1 MTRLEIRTIVRK
13 RLGETTSAF
22 WTDAE
27 LNTYINLACSDVAW
41 RVKCLRSNGTI
52 AVSSCEANIIAAASA
67 EFILSDAFSDFY
79 AVNEVYYQ
87 RLGEDYCRLTPSSRE
102 ELDVLDEAW
111 QSLVGRTY
119 TDTGTGVIT
128 YNYDSKTSQPT
139 HYYWDREEDNLGI
152 YPPPNDD
159 NDGALLKVY
168 YSKKHTDLSSDGASP
183 TLPEGIHLS
192 IVDFA
197 VASGLEDRGWGD
209 RANDMW
215 NKYKMKLKEY
225 QTERRVE
232 REDDDIVM
240 KNYRNI

>member
-1 MTRLEIRTIVRK
+1 M
-13 RLGETTSAF
+13 
-22 WTDAE
+22 
-27 LNTYINLACSDVAW
+27 
-41 RVKCLRSNGTI
+41 
-52 AVSSCEANIIAAASA
+52 
-67 EFILSDAFSDFY
+67 LSQIFY

-168 YSKKHTDLSSDGASP
+168 YS
-183 TLPEGIHLS
+183 
-192 IVDFA
+192 
-197 VASGLEDRGWGD
+197 
-209 RANDMW
+209 
-215 NKYKMKLKEY
+215 
-225 QTERRVE
+225 
-232 REDDDIVM
+232 
-240 KNYRNI
+240 RNIQTYLLMVHLQRFLREYICQ